1 MASSK
6 FDPQAPDRSDTGT
19 GDGYAATKPTAALDD
34 EIDLENVENLDEE
47 NLNPLPGVD
56 WLQLIG
62 RADQMS
68 REYQSRT
75 IERPLSRSYRAWNNQ
90 HAEGSKY
97 LGPAWRGRSRLF
109 VPKTRS
115 AVRKNLATAAAALFS
130 TDGVVNLSAQFE
142 DDPIQR
148 ATAASIQADLD
159 YRMTRTG
166 AKTGIPWFQIAMGAC
181 LDAQLT
187 AVSISKQYWDY
198 QEVTKNQR
206 VTRPVIDEVTGEP
219 MVDLLTGEPIMETV
233 IEAQTRVT
241 RDRPMSDIHPIEN
254 AGFDPAAPWHSPV
267 QLGRWFIMHH
277 PMGLDD
283 AKAMIKSAS
292 KNEVD
297 NGWLDV
303 DEATLLKG
311 RRQEERSGARRTRE
325 GGGDRYEDG
334 KTAGELDIIWLQ
346 ENFIRIDGQDYHFWS
361 VGRHA
366 KISKVRPTEE
376 AYPAFDGER
385 PYVMGM
391 SSLDTHRIFPMSPVE
406 SWQPLQIELNDVT
419 NLRQDTLKRS
429 IAPIAVV
436 KRGKNVDLA
445 QVQRRGQPDTTLL
458 VDSMDD
464 VAFTSTP
471 GPSGASYT
479 ETSVNNA
486 MFDELAGVFSTSSVQ
501 ANRQLNE
508 TVGGMRLMSGAANSV
523 SEFDLRMWV
532 ETWVEPVIRQFAHLV
547 KYYETDE
554 RMLALSNSAA
564 KTEQKFEGALPTF
577 SDYDQVEL
585 FVRVNVGIGASDPM
599 QKLGKL
605 RAAFEMLGPIMP
617 LLEKQGIKLK
627 AEAIVEEVMGA
638 AGFRDGMR
646 FFEIGQ
652 APQQEQNPELMKFM
666 EEMKIENAKV
676 QVARDKVTNELQ
688 AAILEMREETQRN
701 KLDNQTRVAVAQIQ
715 SKTALTKDLVGV
727 HAGRERQAADV
738 GERRRDQALGIV
750 KDFAGRKADAKASKG
765 SEDLAEAVRGLEE
778 RETQI
783 IAALKMLSERVV
795 GGTSAQQPQG
805 TMIQ

>member
-6 FDPQAPDRSDTGT
+6 FDPQPPDRSDTGT
-19 GDGYAATKPTAALDD
+19 GDSYAATKPTPA
-34 EIDLENVENLDEE
+34 LDEE
-47 NLNPLPGVD
+47 IDPENVSEDVDADDLPKVD

-62 RADQMS
+62 RADQLS
-68 REYQSRT
+68 RDYQSRT
-75 IERPLSRSYRAWNNQ
+75 IDRALSRSYRAWNNQ

-109 VPKTRS
+109 VPKTR
-115 AVRKNLATAAAALFS
+115 AAIRKNLATAAAALFS

-142 DDPIQR
+142 DDPVQR

-187 AVSISKQYWDY
+187 AISISKQYWDY
-198 QEVTKNQR
+198 QEVTKNQKI
-206 VTRPVIDEVTGEP
+206 TRPVIDEETGEP
-219 MVDLLTGEPIMETV
+219 LLDALTAEPIMETV
-233 IEAQTRVT
+233 IEPMTRVT
-241 RDRPMSDIHPIEN
+241 RDRPMSDIHPVEN
-254 AGFDPAAPWHSPV
+254 ASFDPAAPWHSPV

-283 AKAMIKSAS
+283 AKAMLKSAT
-292 KNEVD
+292 KND
-297 NGWLDV
+297 ADSGWLDV
-303 DEATLLKG
+303 SDEILLKG
-311 RRQEERSGARRTRE
+311 RRQEERSGARRVRE

-334 KTAGELDIIWLQ
+334 KSGGELDIVWLQ
-346 ENFIRIDGQDYHFWS
+346 ENFIRISGQDYHFWS

-366 KISKVRPTEE
+366 LISEVRPTEE

-406 SWQPLQIELNDVT
+406 SWQPLQIELNDIT

-429 IAPIAVV
+429 IAPIAMV

-445 QVQRRGQPDTTLL
+445 QVQRRGQPDATLL

-464 VAFTSTP
+464 VAFTATP
-471 GPSGASYT
+471 GPNSASYT

-564 KTEQKFEGALPTF
+564 KTEKKFGGAIPTF
-577 SDYDQVEL
+577 SDYDAVEL

-605 RAAFEMLGPIMP
+605 KAAFEMLGPVMP

-646 FFEIGQ
+646 FFEVGQ
-652 APQQEQNPELMKFM
+652 PPQQQQDPELMKFM
-666 EEMKIENAKV
+666 EEMKLESAKLEV
-676 QVARDKVTNELQ
+676 NREKVANELK
-688 AAILEMREETQRN
+688 AAILEMREETARN
-701 KLDNQTRVAVAQIQ
+701 RLDNDTRIAVAKIG
-715 SKTALTKDLVGV
+715 SKTALTKDLVSV
-727 HAGRERQAADV
+727 HANRERHASDV
-738 GERRRDQALGIV
+738 GERRREQAVGMV
-750 KDFAGRKADAKASKG
+750 KEFAGAKTSAKNEKAS
-765 SEDLAEAVRGLEE
+765 SDLAQRMSEMEE

-783 IAALKMLSERVV
+783 IAALQKLTERVA
-795 GGTSAQQPQG
+795 GGAPSPAAG
-805 TMIQ
+805 TMYQ

>member
-6 FDPQAPDRSDTGT
+6 FDPQPPDRSDTGT
-19 GDGYAATKPTAALDD
+19 GDGYAASKPTPALDE
-34 EIDLENVENLDEE
+34 EIDPENVENVDDEDI
-47 NLNPLPGVD
+47 NDLPDVD
-56 WLQLIG
+56 WLQLVG
-62 RADQMS
+62 RADQLS
-68 REYQSRT
+68 RDYQSRT
-75 IERPLSRSYRAWNNQ
+75 IERSLSRSYRAWNNQ

-115 AVRKNLATAAAALFS
+115 AIRKNLATAAAALFS

-142 DDPIQR
+142 DDPVQR

-187 AVSISKQYWDY
+187 AISISKQYWDY
-198 QEVTKNQR
+198 QEVTKNQK
-206 VTRPVIDEVTGEP
+206 VTRPVLDEEGFPV
-219 MVDLLTGEPIMETV
+219 VDLLTGEPIMETV
-233 IEAQTRVT
+233 VEPVTRVT

-283 AKAMIKSAS
+283 AKAMLKSQS
-292 KNEVD
+292 KNGSD
-297 NGWLDV
+297 TGWLDV
-303 DEATLLKG
+303 GEEVLLKG
-311 RRQEERSGARRTRE
+311 RRQEERSGARRVRE

-366 KISKVRPTEE
+366 LISKVRPTEE

-406 SWQPLQIELNDVT
+406 SWQPLQIELNDIT
-419 NLRQDTLKRS
+419 NLRQDTLKRA
-429 IAPIAVV
+429 IAPIAKVR
-436 KRGKNVDLA
+436 RGKNVDLA
-445 QVQRRGQPDTTLL
+445 QVQRRGQPDTVLL
-458 VDSMDD
+458 LDNVDD
-464 VAFTSTP
+464 VAFEATP
-471 GPSGASYT
+471 GPNGASYT

-564 KTEQKFEGALPTF
+564 KTEQKFNGALPTF
-577 SDYDQVEL
+577 SDYDAVEL
-585 FVRVNVGIGASDPM
+585 FVRVNVGIGSSDPM

-605 RAAFEMLGPIMP
+605 KAAFEMLGPIMP
-617 LLEKQGIKLK
+617 LMEKQGITVK

-646 FFEIGQ
+646 FFEIGDPPEQ
-652 APQQEQNPELMKFM
+652 GQNPELMKFM
-666 EEMKIENAKV
+666 EEMKLENAKLDV
-676 QVARDKVTNELQ
+676 KRGEIANDLKAMLM
-688 AAILEMREETQRN
+688 EMREETQRN
-701 KLDNQTRVAVAQIQ
+701 KLDNDTRIAVAKIQ
-715 SKTALTKDLVGV
+715 SKTALTKDLVSV
-727 HAGRERQAADV
+727 HAGRERQASDI
-738 GERRRDQALGIV
+738 GERRRDQAVGLV
-750 KDFAGRKADAKASKG
+750 KDFAGKKAEAKASKD
-765 SEDLAEAVRGLEE
+765 SSDLAARMDEIEE

-783 IAALKMLSERVV
+783 IDALKMLSAKVV
-795 GGTSAQQPQG
+795 GAGPQQQG